1 MSRHEN
7 MLKDPGRKEVIWNA
21 GQGGLVGADAGAI
34 LLEDKHF
41 ELSGTNVVDGN
52 CTWDADQGLLL
63 TTQSAAADQCVLLPS
78 NAADNSSPFR
88 EISWGTDRET
98 EFECVVRTA
107 ALEATG
113 IFVAGLLLTF
123 PATFA
128 KGDDA
133 DRVLFNY
140 EQATDTNW
148 TIAVNIG
155 STDLDIDTGVVMTA
169 NTVYHLAIR
178 IDKDRIARCY
188 INDELVYVSTALT
201 DTVDFLPCV
210 GCEEGSTNPQIM
222 AVRSVAMSRRL
233 AI

>member
-1 MSRHEN
+1 MSHNRN
-7 MLKDPGRKEVIWNA
+7 MLKDPGRKEVIWHA
-21 GQGGLVGADAGAI
+21 GQGGLVGVDAGAV

-41 ELSGTNVVDGN
+41 ELVGTNVLDAN
-52 CTWDADQGLLL
+52 CTWSADQGLLL

-78 NAADNSSPFR
+78 STADNSSPFR
-88 EISWGTDRET
+88 EITWGTDRET
-98 EFECVVRTA
+98 EFECVIRTA
-107 ALEATG
+107 VLETTG
-113 IFVAGLLLTF
+113 IYVAGLVLTF
-123 PATFA
+123 PATFS

-133 DRVLFNY
+133 DRVLFNFVNG
-140 EQATDTNW
+140 TDTNW

-155 STDLDIDTGVVMTA
+155 STDLDIDTGVAVTA
-169 NTVYHLAIR
+169 STVYHLAIR

-201 DTVDFLPCV
+201 DTVDLLPCV
-210 GCEEGSTNPQIM
+210 GCEEGSTNPQVM